1 MTSKMSGVF
10 QIRFKLLEAQNAVR
24 EMENEIDWF
33 REQTLLMREALK
45 EKQDFIDRL
54 RPRLE
59 RFAERENDHE
69 RV

>member
-1 MTSKMSGVF
+1 MSGVF